1 MTSSFRV
8 LDPPITVTASGTISW
23 AGKSGNQQVF
33 KLELRVDL
41 SDLQR
46 NMTGVLRFQLD
57 RSDRCGERVAIQDA
71 TLAPLDPASLLTV
84 QLHYERWGCAK
95 AFGRQIV
102 TKLVAGNGTVQVK
115 LTPLVN
121 NGTAVR
127 LEPEVTDI
135 RADQSLGEMLR
146 SGSIGAMLRQKIAES
161 LVAAIQKGANLNATL
176 PPAVQG
182 FSVIRSARFRDAGAG
197 RLAVVLEG
205 EIRLSAEQL
214 QSLIAQLKARQA
226 PR

>member
-1 MTSSFRV
+1 MKSSFRV

-23 AGKSGNQQVF
+23 VAKSGNQQVF
-33 KLELRVDL
+33 KLELRVDF

-46 NMTGVLRFQLD
+46 NMTGLLRSQLD
-57 RSDRCGERVAIQDA
+57 RSDHCGERVAIQET
-71 TLAPLDPASLLTV
+71 TLAPLAPASLLTV

-102 TKLVAGNGTVQVK
+102 TRLVAGNGTVQVK
-115 LTPLVN
+115 LTPSVD
-121 NGTAVR
+121 NGSAVR

-135 RADQSLGEMLR
+135 RADQSLGELLR

-182 FSVIRSARFRDAGAG
+182 LAAIRSARFRDAGAG
-197 RLAVVLEG
+197 RLAAVLEG

-214 QSLIAQLKARQA
+214 KSLVAQLKARQA
-226 PR
+226 PE